1 MSKKYLNIYRIE
13 SSRLQNWDYGWN
25 GWYFVTVKTKFNR
38 PYFGKIVNNKMI
50 LSNIGVLAER
60 YWQEIP
66 NHFNFVKLD
75 GFVVM
80 PDHIH
85 GIITINKKD
94 DVETRHCLVSTNNHL
109 KRSLSDI
116 GHYRYRN
123 PGKQNL
129 SSIVGS
135 YKAIVSKMA
144 HKINIDFAWQTRFND
159 KILWNFDELEFFQTY
174 ILNNPT
180 NYKK

>member
-94 DVETRHCLVSTNNHL
+94 DVETRQCLVSTIVYLFSTFYFPLPLYFCLYTFKNCEL
-109 KRSLSDI
+109 KIR
-116 GHYRYRN
+116 
-123 PGKQNL
+123 
-129 SSIVGS
+129 
-135 YKAIVSKMA
+135 
-144 HKINIDFAWQTRFND
+144 RF
-159 KILWNFDELEFFQTY
+159 
-174 ILNNPT
+174 
-180 NYKK
+180 

>member
-1 MSKKYLNIYRIE
+1 MTI
-13 SSRLQNWDYGWN
+13 
-25 GWYFVTVKTKFNR
+25 KTKFNK

-50 LSNIGVLAER
+50 LSNIGILAER
-60 YWQEIP
+60 YWHEIP

-75 GFVVM
+75 GFIVM

-85 GIITINKKD
+85 GIITINKKN

-109 KRSLSDI
+109 KRSLSNI

-135 YKAIVSKMA
+135 YKSIVCRFA
-144 HKINIDFAWQTRFND
+144 HRINIDFKWQACFND
-159 KILWNFDELEFFQTY
+159 KILWNFDELEFYKTY

-180 NYKK
+180 NWKK